1 MRCGMG
7 RPPSPREPRYAGAP
21 RYPSR
26 VRSVGTLLLGRRGF
40 AAPLATVPAA
50 LLAVVLVVVLVVV
63 LAAWAGTA
71 RAQDVQVWPDAGPI
85 ASHGFGRPVRL
96 AVIPAG
102 ADAQVAIAGGRNG
115 PAAVWED
122 GEGIVLQGLG
132 DGEPERVV
140 RSRGVRGLWAGEA
153 GGDGVVAWL
162 ERDLSDGRV
171 RLVWRWRDET
181 RELRSGGP
189 APHVRVVA
197 GAQTP
202 ELVTAVPAAE
212 GWRITLYDWHG
223 EARRSDARELTVTG
237 LDAVRQDDAVVLGW
251 LEGSNEVVLGRVDAD
266 WSAQIARWPDG
277 SPRPEPAT
285 VLGPAR
291 SVGSGDAVRL
301 AATDDGVAAA
311 WPAPDGRLRA
321 RDKGGDVRTLGSG
334 SLLGRPDGSW
344 TWTTGAEVRR
354 ATPDGSVVTVLRLP
368 AAPERAALGRA
379 AGVTGIAWSSG
390 RFAGGLE
397 VWGVTDRNAYEP
409 SWIERVAVAME
420 WDPWRPWSA
429 AAGHLLLSLLTT
441 VLLAIALTPVWW
453 LGAALASRRR
463 ATSPRAQL
471 IDGAALGIGT
481 VLAGIVAIT
490 ATSTLDAGAV
500 RALTGGAGWTV
511 AGVVAG
517 VAAAWL
523 ALRGRDLEP
532 TFGRTMAAWAAG
544 GTMLFVL
551 AFGTL
556 VAWQRLFGA
565 VA

>member
-1 MRCGMG
+1 MR
-7 RPPSPREPRYAGAP
+7 
-21 RYPSR
+21 
-26 VRSVGTLLLGRRGF
+26 LG
-40 AAPLATVPAA
+40 A
-50 LLAVVLVVVLVVV
+50 LLAVVL
-63 LAAWAGTA
+63 ATWAGTA
-71 RAQDVQVWPDAGPI
+71 DAQDAWTSPDAEPI
-85 ASHGFGRPVRL
+85 ASHGFGRPSRL

-122 GEGIVLQGLG
+122 GQGIVLQALG
-132 DGEPERVV
+132 DGGEPERVV
-140 RSRGVRGLWAGEA
+140 RTRGVRGVWAGEA

-181 RELRSGGP
+181 RELRRGGP
-189 APHVRVVA
+189 APYVRVVA
-197 GAQTP
+197 GAETP
-202 ELVTAVPAAE
+202 ELVTAVPTAE
-212 GWRITLYDWHG
+212 GWRITLYDWSG
-223 EARRSDARELTVTG
+223 AARQSGARDLTVTG
-237 LDAVRQDDAVVLGW
+237 LDAVRQGDAVVLGW

-266 WSAQIARWPDG
+266 WSARIARWPDG
-277 SPRPEPAT
+277 SPRPGLAS

-291 SVGSGDAVRL
+291 SVGSGDVVRL
-301 AATDDGVAAA
+301 AAAEGGVAAA

-321 RDKGGDVRTLGSG
+321 RDASGDVRTLGTG
-334 SLLGRPDGSW
+334 SLLGRPEGSW

-354 ATPDGSVVTVLRLP
+354 TTPDGSVVTVLRLP
-368 AAPERAALGRA
+368 AAPERAALGHA

-390 RFAGGLE
+390 RYTGGLE
-397 VWGVTDRNAYEP
+397 VWGVTDRSTYEP
-409 SWIERVAVAME
+409 TVIEHIAVAMD

-429 AAGHLLLSLLTT
+429 AGGHLLLSLLTT
-441 VLLAIALTPVWW
+441 VLLAIALTPFWW

-481 VLAGIVAIT
+481 VLAGIVAI
-490 ATSTLDAGAV
+490 AAGSTLDAGAV
-500 RALTGGAGWTV
+500 RALTGGAGWTG
-511 AGVVAG
+511 AGVLTG
-517 VAAAWL
+517 VAVAWL

-532 TFGRTMAAWAAG
+532 TFGRTLAAWVAG
-544 GTMLFVL
+544 ASMLFVL